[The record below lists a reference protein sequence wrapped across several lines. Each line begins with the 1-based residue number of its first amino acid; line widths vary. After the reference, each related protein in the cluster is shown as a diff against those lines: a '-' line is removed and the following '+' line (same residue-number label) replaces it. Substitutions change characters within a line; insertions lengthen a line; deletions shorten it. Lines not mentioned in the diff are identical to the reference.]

1 VEIIYPGRLGIF
13 LNIAFGYTL
22 ILLTIWSTRPIQ
34 KKLFWIDV
42 AFFLSVAVLA
52 LYRHPTAEE
61 CNPCNQSFGG
71 DDALS
76 GSGMALDGNRPQSTS
91 GLVSGFV
98 GFIRQRFRRPALDL
112 PPLHFSVLVIAMGML
127 AALVVVVVSD
137 RLGTLHRLFGQ
148 RNALLHGTSYLLW
161 AVVQQW
167 IQQSFFFVRMERIIH
182 RGILASFTTAALFGL
197 AHLPNPVL
205 APLTFIGGWL
215 LSELYRRY
223 RTLIPLGIAHGLVGL
238 AIALSVP
245 DRLNHHMRVGLGYLH
260 YMR

>member
-1 VEIIYPGRLGIF
+1 MEIIFPGRLGIF

-22 ILLTIWSTRPIQ
+22 ILLTIWSTRPVQ

-42 AFFLSVAVLA
+42 AFFLSMAVLA
-52 LYRHPTAEE
+52 LYRRPTAED

-71 DDALS
+71 DAALS
-76 GSGMALDGNRPQSTS
+76 GSSMALDGNRPQSS
-91 GLVSGFV
+91 CAFV
-98 GFIRQRFRRPALDL
+98 RFIRRRFRRPVLGL
-112 PPLHFSVLVIAMGML
+112 PPFHFSIIVIAMGLL
-127 AALVVVVVSD
+127 AALVVVAVSD

-148 RNALLHGTSYLLW
+148 PNALLHGTSYLLW

-205 APLTFIGGWL
+205 APLTFIGGWF

-223 RTLIPLGIAHGLVGL
+223 RTLVPLGIAHGLVGL

-260 YMR
+260 YMS